1 MKIEYFSVWFMNHS
15 TVAISDNCTFGGMQ
29 KKIPIPANPVEAGL
43 YFISNHFLS
52 KVKPMSISS
61 SHQDLFRQPSAAEK
75 ISLVRSL
82 MDTGDLNADVATALL
97 KSIHSELAQPQSQ
110 NHSLYASY
118 ARLMQSLQHEMPEV
132 HQHVVATWQAARQ
145 AETEDISGIE
155 EPAEVEI
162 GGKVEP
168 KSTEETRAEET
179 AEPGESSNMEGEP
192 EESES
197 EPEAEKGQIEEEEQ
211 GEKEEREAEE
221 SEKDAS
227 EQDEEPEQE
236 REEESEVNVEE
247 SEIEQEE
254 LETKEE
260 LGEEETDEE
269 KEELEGQE
277 IAGEEVK
284 ESEKPEGGEE
294 TDKAEDSESVE
305 ESDHMATEAA
315 EAAAHLEHAESET
328 DVAEEEPGEEEPP
341 IEAAE

>member
-1 MKIEYFSVWFMNHS
+1 
-15 TVAISDNCTFGGMQ
+15 
-29 KKIPIPANPVEAGL
+29 
-43 YFISNHFLS
+43 
-52 KVKPMSISS
+52 MSISS

-118 ARLMQSLQHEMPEV
+118 ARLMQSLQHEMPDV
-132 HQHVVATWQAARQ
+132 HQQVVATWQAARQ
-145 AETEDISGIE
+145 AATEDISWAE
-155 EPAEVEI
+155 EPAEMEI

-168 KSTEETRAEET
+168 KQTEESRAEQT
-179 AEPGESSNMEGEP
+179 VEPGESSNLEGEP
-192 EESES
+192 E
-197 EPEAEKGQIEEEEQ
+197 PEEEEIHDEKETEEDAEKGQIEEEEE
-211 GEKEEREAEE
+211 GEKEERETEE
-221 SEKDAS
+221 SEEETS
-227 EQDEEPEQE
+227 EQGEEPEQE

-260 LGEEETDEE
+260 QGEEETDEE
-269 KEELEGQE
+269 KEEPEEQE

-294 TDKAEDSESVE
+294 TSKAEDSEPLE

-315 EAAAHLEHAESET
+315 EAAAHLEHADSET
-328 DVAEEEPGEEEPP
+328 DIAEEEPGEEEPP